1 MTDAAP
7 SRKPVRKAVIPAAGL
22 GTRFLPASKAVP
34 KEMLPL
40 VDKPVIQYI
49 VEGAVA
55 SGIEEVVIVT
65 ASSKRAIEDHF
76 DRHWELEWRLE
87 QAGKLD
93 LVQEARAPADLAKF
107 VFVRQGEPLGNG
119 HAVLVA
125 REVVGDEPFAM
136 LWGDDLVLGDP
147 PLVRQMIA
155 AYERTGGSVVAVMRV
170 PAEDAGRYGVVEVA
184 EQVDQRLARVSRIVE
199 KPKPEEVPSNLAAV
213 AGYVL
218 TPDVF
223 DYLASTEAGKGGEI
237 WLADAVQRL
246 AQEGRLY
253 ALEFEG
259 RRYDAGNKPEFLE
272 ATVDIALGRPDL
284 APAFRAY
291 LRERLAR

>member
-1 MTDAAP
+1 MST
-7 SRKPVRKAVIPAAGL
+7 SRQRVRKAVIPAAGL

-55 SGIEEVVIVT
+55 AGIEEVVIVT

-76 DRHWELEWRLE
+76 DRFFELEYRLE
-87 QAGKLD
+87 QANKSD
-93 LVQEARAPADLAKF
+93 LAQEAKSPAELAKF

-119 HAVLVA
+119 HAVLMA

-147 PLVRQMIA
+147 PFVRQLVD
-155 AYERTGGSVVAVMRV
+155 AYERTGGSVAAVMDV
-170 PAEDAGRYGVVEVA
+170 GEEDAAKYGVVEIA
-184 EQVDQRLARVSRIVE
+184 EEIDADLFRISGLVE
-199 KPKPEEVPSNLAAV
+199 KPPIGTAPSSLAVV

-223 DYLASTEAGKGGEI
+223 EHLASTGQGHGGEI
-237 WLADAVQRL
+237 WLADAVQKI
-246 AQEGRLY
+246 AEAGNCY
-253 ALEFEG
+253 ALKFKG
-259 RRYDAGNKPEFLE
+259 RRYDAGNKLEFLQ
-272 ATVDIALGRPDL
+272 ATVDIALSRTDL
-284 APAFRAY
+284 GPPFRCY
-291 LRERLAR
+291 LESLVKSGAS